1 MSQFVQGRN
10 AIKGKTLNLKSL
22 HSLLLPLPPLAEQ
35 ERIVKKVE
43 ELMEKVDKM
52 EKAMV

>member
-22 HSLLLPLPPLAEQ
+22 HSLSSSSPSTSGAGTDSGESGG
-35 ERIVKKVE
+35 
-43 ELMEKVDKM
+43 VDG
-52 EKAMV
+52 EGG